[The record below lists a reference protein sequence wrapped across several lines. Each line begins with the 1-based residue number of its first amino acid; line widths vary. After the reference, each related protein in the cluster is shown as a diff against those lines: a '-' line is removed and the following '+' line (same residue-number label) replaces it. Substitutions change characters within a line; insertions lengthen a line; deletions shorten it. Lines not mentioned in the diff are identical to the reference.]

1 VETKKVGR
9 QMRRGQVLVKWA
21 VACVLPIIVGGC
33 AATPRD
39 ASLPINDPN
48 EEANR
53 QILAMNQAVLS
64 PVADVIKTVTPRPV
78 HDRLRDF
85 NSNLKE
91 PRIFVNNILQ
101 LRFDAALH
109 TVGRFAVNSTFGVGG
124 LVDLASREGLPQESG
139 DFGQTLFV
147 WGVPEGPYV
156 MRPYLGPSTFR
167 DAVGSTV
174 DLFGDPLGMLI
185 GTQVGVAIATAS
197 LDATV
202 RLGDLKSAED
212 ASIDFYSFLR
222 SGYYQTRRAQLR
234 ESIGLPSDVES
245 PATSLAE
252 AENTAPSDNVL
263 VGSPT
268 SHSGARGNALRPNTK
283 QAGQADQEPTRAL
296 ALTTR

>member
-1 VETKKVGR
+1 
-9 QMRRGQVLVKWA
+9 MRCGQVLIRWA
-21 VACVLPIIVGGC
+21 VACVLPILVGGC

-48 EEANR
+48 EETNR
-53 QILAMNQAVLS
+53 QVLAMNQAVLS

-109 TVGRFAVNSTFGVGG
+109 TAGRFAMNSTFGLGG

-147 WGVPEGPYV
+147 WGVPEGSYV

-174 DLFGDPLGMLI
+174 DLFGDPLGMLM
-185 GTQVGVAIATAS
+185 GTQVGVAIATAT

-234 ESIGLPSDVES
+234 ESIGLPSDIES

-252 AENTAPSDNVL
+252 AENSAPSNNASVS
-263 VGSPT
+263 SPIPR
-268 SHSGARGNALRPNTK
+268 SGVQDNALRPNTK
-283 QAGQADQEPTRAL
+283 QAGRADQEPTRAL

>member
-1 VETKKVGR
+1 
-9 QMRRGQVLVKWA
+9 MRRGQGLRQMGDRVL
-21 VACVLPIIVGGC
+21 LPILVGAC

-64 PVADVIKTVTPRPV
+64 PVAEVVKAVTPGPV
-78 HDRLRDF
+78 RDRLHDL

-109 TVGRFAVNSTFGVGG
+109 TAGRFAVNSTFGIGG

-147 WGVPEGPYV
+147 WGVSEGPYM

-185 GTQVGVAIATAS
+185 GTQLGVAIATTS
-197 LDATV
+197 LDAVV
-202 RLGDLKSAED
+202 RLSDLKSAED

-234 ESIGLPSDVES
+234 EAIGQPNVIELAGDVIDFE
-245 PATSLAE
+245 
-252 AENTAPSDNVL
+252 
-263 VGSPT
+263 
-268 SHSGARGNALRPNTK
+268 
-283 QAGQADQEPTRAL
+283 
-296 ALTTR
+296 

>member
-1 VETKKVGR
+1 
-9 QMRRGQVLVKWA
+9 MRRGQVLIRWA
-21 VACVLPIIVGGC
+21 AACVLPILVGGC

-39 ASLPINDPN
+39 ASLLINDPN

-64 PVADVIKTVTPRPV
+64 PVANVIKTVTPRPV

-85 NSNLKE
+85 NTNLKE
-91 PRIFVNNILQ
+91 PRIFVNDILQ

-109 TVGRFAVNSTFGVGG
+109 TAGRFAMNSTFGLGG
-124 LVDLASREGLPQESG
+124 FVDLASREGLPQESG

-147 WGVPEGPYV
+147 WGIPEGPYV

-174 DLFGDPLGMLI
+174 DLFGDPLGMLM
-185 GTQVGVAIATAS
+185 GTQVGVAIVTAG

-202 RLGDLKSAED
+202 RLGDFKSAED

-234 ESIGLPSDVES
+234 ESIGLPSDIES

-252 AENTAPSDNVL
+252 AENSAPSNNASVS
-263 VGSPT
+263 SPIPR
-268 SHSGARGNALRPNTK
+268 SGARGNALRPNTK
-283 QAGQADQEPTRAL
+283 QAGRADQEPTRAL